1 MPASHTKIPRSVTP
15 DHWLVPAPL
24 YCTWSTSQDGTQL
37 ASIGLGTVLLCRRTS
52 QPAMAEFSPSSSL
65 GPCRRPCRHCPTL
78 SGCAP
83 VAATRTRF
91 ESRRL
96 DARALPCGHTYWQG
110 RQAQQ
115 TVRDGASVL
124 LNAAKAH
131 ISVRHAHAR
140 ACVAD
145 TVHAWLVDSRTRT
158 RLRLHP
164 HRWARSVVTSNRIG
178 GSLPASLSALTEL
191 KIMCAAGP
199 PPPGAPWM
207 ST

>member
-96 DARALPCGHTYWQG
+96 DARALPCGHNVLAGTSSATNCPG
-110 RQAQQ
+110 RCQRPSQRCESSHLCAP
-115 TVRDGASVL
+115 
-124 LNAAKAH
+124 
-131 ISVRHAHAR
+131 R
-140 ACVAD
+140 A
-145 TVHAWLVDSRTRT
+145 RT
-158 RLRLHP
+158 RLCRGYCP
-164 HRWARSVVTSNRIG
+164 RVAG
-178 GSLPASLSALTEL
+178 GFAHTHASETAPASLGSQCRHE
-191 KIMCAAGP
+191 
-199 PPPGAPWM
+199 
-207 ST
+207 